1 MPSRGVHSYMVG
13 VWGAGVMGIV
23 QGATGPWVSAA
34 WQRSVRPACTS
45 PRVVI
50 MRQKRNQVLNGCCM
64 RTVYRMES
72 NRAFT
77 KKFLLKAGGEC
88 LPLLHTHTAWT
99 HRNVRRTAPDPTS
112 DWRGTRLRC
121 SGGSTTDYPPR
132 GAAAQRFNPVFSAT
146 PTSATLLRSA
156 AFSVCSLPS
165 CSCSRSSLSW
175 SRRLRALAWF

>member
-1 MPSRGVHSYMVG
+1 MGCGCDGYSARRHRAVGERCLATECSPGVHLAKSSYH
-13 VWGAGVMGIV
+13 
-23 QGATGPWVSAA
+23 ATETKPGFE
-34 WQRSVRPACTS
+34 
-45 PRVVI
+45 RVLYADSL
-50 MRQKRNQVLNGCCM
+50 ML
-64 RTVYRMES
+64 ES